1 LKKWAKAPART
12 AQNRGDAVVK
22 QQVAQNNHEAG
33 LLHVVVS
40 EFAPD
45 LLPHRNK
52 NVKGREETVSVST
65 VFRQFSLTKQIQ
77 HQFGNS
83 FCMAI
88 PSAIQFGNS
97 VRQFSSAIRFGNS
110 VRQFSS
116 AIRFGNSVWQIGYSV
131 WQFVL
136 HGNSV
141 RQIDLAK

>member
-1 LKKWAKAPART
+1 
-12 AQNRGDAVVK
+12 
-22 QQVAQNNHEAG
+22 
-33 LLHVVVS
+33 VVVS

-97 VRQFSSAIRFGNS
+97 VQ
-110 VRQFSS
+110 QFSS
-116 AIRFGNSVWQIGYSV
+116 AIRFGNSVWQFSSAIQFGNSV
-131 WQFVL
+131 WQFGSAIQF
-136 HGNSV
+136 GNSFCTAIRFV
-141 RQIDLAK
+141 KSIWQNEFNLTIRQFSSANRFGILV